1 MGTFFSILKKTHK
14 KFNYLSNIMSYL
26 IIYNINNVNIWHAVH
41 TENKYKYKRIT
52 WTERQTDNIE
62 KHSSSDNLSKT
73 KWGYVNTQQNKIL

>member
-1 MGTFFSILKKTHK
+1 MRL
-14 KFNYLSNIMSYL
+14 L

-52 WTERQTDNIE
+52 WKTDRQYR
-62 KHSSSDNLSKT
+62 HSGSDNLSKT